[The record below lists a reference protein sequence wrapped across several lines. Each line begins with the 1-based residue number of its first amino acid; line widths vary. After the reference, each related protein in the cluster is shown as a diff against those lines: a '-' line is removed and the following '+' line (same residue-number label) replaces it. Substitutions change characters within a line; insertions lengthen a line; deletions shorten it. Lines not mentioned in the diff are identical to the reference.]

1 MRIRRAREK
10 MIAML
15 KDQDGNTGWD
25 VIFARL
31 INGETQEQIGATL
44 GLSQSA
50 LSNLIRY
57 ARRKDPEVG
66 QKWDD
71 AKKEK
76 AERIRDEI
84 LPIIDNVVP
93 TKADPEKGIP
103 AQDWRDAIMLAR
115 ERVQAREQRANTLD
129 PPDQAPVVAVNL
141 GDSLVRAIQ
150 AVAERQAKQ
159 LPPPQPMP
167 AEIVPE

>member
-1 MRIRRAREK
+1 VRIRRAREK

-15 KDQDGNTGWD
+15 KDQDGNVGWD
-25 VIFARL
+25 VVFARL
-31 INGETQEQIGATL
+31 VNGETQEQIANTM

-84 LPIIDNVVP
+84 IPIIDNVVP
-93 TKADPEKGIP
+93 KKADPENGIP
-103 AQDWRDAIMLAR
+103 AQDWRDAIMLVR
-115 ERVQAREQRANTLD
+115 ERVQARVQRANTLD
-129 PPDQAPVVAVNL
+129 PPDQAPVVAINL
-141 GDSLVRAIQ
+141 GDALAKAIQ
-150 AVAERQAKQ
+150 SVAEKQKQ
-159 LPPPQPMP
+159 LPPPEPMP